1 MERKKELVIERVV
14 QIKKKHIWDQEKK
27 NNLKGQEL

>member
-27 NNLKGQEL
+27 GQEL